1 MTTLD
6 SRSNPL
12 GADVHVGAEP
22 MWKRYLPGHHWRTSD
37 EEFDAC
43 TLGFWLFLAT
53 EVLLFAGLF
62 CAYTIMRFKFPQAFA
77 NGSSYLD
84 WRWGTLNT
92 VVLLLSSYTMA
103 ASIRAFQLDRQSHGR
118 RLLAATFIFGL
129 CFLLIKFTFEYTPKL
144 SGWFIAFD
152 PALSHYKE
160 LVDGKAL
167 GGLFHHVAGYGGKAP
182 GQFFSYAFSEDPWEP
197 LWWSIYYCATGI
209 HALHVVI
216 GMTLIAWCF
225 RRAILYKSYGP
236 THYTMVENTGL
247 YWHLVDLIWIFLF
260 PLLYLIH

>member
-6 SRSNPL
+6 TRSNPL
-12 GADVHVGAEP
+12 GADVRGSEP
-22 MWKRYLPGHHWRTSD
+22 LWKRYLPGHHWRSAE

-62 CAYTIMRFKFPQAFA
+62 CAYAILRFKFPEAFT
-77 NGSSYLD
+77 NGSGYLD

-92 VVLLLSSYTMA
+92 VVLLISSYTMA
-103 ASIRAFQLDRQSHGR
+103 ASIRAFQLDHQEHAK
-118 RLLAATFIFGL
+118 RLLITTFVCGL
-129 CFLLIKFTFEYTPKL
+129 AFLAIKFTFEYAPKL

-152 PALSHYKE
+152 PALSNYTSLINGE
-160 LVDGKAL
+160 AVW
-167 GGLFHHVAGYGGKAP
+167 GLFKHVEGYGGKAP

-197 LWWSIYYCATGI
+197 LWWSIYYCATAI
-209 HALHVVI
+209 HALHVII
-216 GMTLIAWCF
+216 GMSLIAWCY
-225 RRAILYKSYGP
+225 RRARMSAYGP
-236 THYTMVENTGL
+236 SHYTMVENTGL

>member
-1 MTTLD
+1 MTTID
-6 SRSNPL
+6 TRSNPL
-12 GADVHVGAEP
+12 GADVQGGQP
-22 MWKRYLPGHHWRTSD
+22 GWKRYLPGHHWRTAD

-62 CAYTIMRFKFPQAFA
+62 VGYTIMRFKFPDAFT

-103 ASIRAFQLDRQSHGR
+103 ASIHYAQTNQQVKMRGYLLFTVLCGFAFL
-118 RLLAATFIFGL
+118 FIKL
-129 CFLLIKFTFEYTPKL
+129 YFEYMPK
-144 SGWFIAFD
+144 W
-152 PALSHYKE
+152 H
-160 LVDGKAL
+160 DGKR
-167 GGLFHHVAGYGGKAP
+167 P
-182 GQFFSYAFSEDPWEP
+182 GVWFNYPFASDPHEP
-197 LWWSIYYCATGI
+197 LWWSVYYCATGI
-209 HALHVVI
+209 HALHVII
-216 GMTLIAWCF
+216 GMSLITWVFF
-225 RRAILYKSYGP
+225 RSLKGMYGP
-236 THYTMVENTGL
+236 KHYTGVEIVGL

>member
-1 MTTLD
+1 MSTLD
-6 SRSNPL
+6 TRSGLGNDVPL
-12 GADVHVGAEP
+12 
-22 MWKRYLPGHHWRTSD
+22 WKRYVAGHHWRNAE

-62 CAYTIMRFKFPQAFA
+62 CAYAILRFKYPDAFV

-84 WRWGTLNT
+84 WRWGCVNT
-92 VVLLLSSYTMA
+92 GVLLISSYTMA
-103 ASIRAFQLDRQSHGR
+103 ASIRMFQLDRQSTGKL
-118 RLLAATFIFGL
+118 LLAITFICGIG
-129 CFLLIKFTFEYTPKL
+129 FLFVKGTFEYLPKL
-144 SGWFIAFD
+144 SGWFFFLD
-152 PALSHYKE
+152 PALPHYLDFKNGE
-160 LVDGKAL
+160 AL
-167 GGLFHHVAGYGGKAP
+167 GGLFVHIDGYGGKAP
-182 GQFFSYAFSEDPWEP
+182 GQFFSYAFSSDPWEP
-197 LWWSIYYCATGI
+197 LWWSVYYCATGI

-216 GMTLIAWCF
+216 GMSLIAWCWV
-225 RRAILYKSYGP
+225 RARMGAYGP

>member
-1 MTTLD
+1 MTTMD
-6 SRSNPL
+6 SRSNPIEPAL
-12 GADVHVGAEP
+12 GQQP
-22 MWKRYLPGHHWRTSD
+22 LWKRYVPGHHWRSAD

-62 CAYTIMRFKFPQAFA
+62 CAYAVMRFKYPEAFL
-77 NGSSYLD
+77 NGSQYLD

-92 VVLLLSSYTMA
+92 VVLLISSYTMA
-103 ASIRAFQLDRQSHGR
+103 ASIRMFQLDRQKAGR
-118 RLLAATFIFGL
+118 NLLLFTFL
-129 CFLLIKFTFEYTPKL
+129 CGIAFLIIKFTFEYYPK
-144 SGWFIAFD
+144 AMQ
-152 PALSHYKE
+152 
-160 LVDGKAL
+160 GKL
-167 GGLFHHVAGYGGKAP
+167 P
-182 GQFFSYAFSEDPWEP
+182 GQFFSYPFASDPMEP
-197 LWWSIYYCATGI
+197 IWWSIYYSATGI

-216 GMTLIAWCF
+216 GMGLIAWCWF
-225 RRAILYKSYGP
+225 RAGKKAYGP